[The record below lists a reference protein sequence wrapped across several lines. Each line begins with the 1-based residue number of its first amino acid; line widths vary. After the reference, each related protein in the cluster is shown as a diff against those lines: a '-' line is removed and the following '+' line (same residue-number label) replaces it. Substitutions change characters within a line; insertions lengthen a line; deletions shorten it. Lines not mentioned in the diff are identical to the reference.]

1 VLNIKVTGLKVIQNK
16 IDRASKDISTKISDE
31 VFHQAGLIQMRSLS
45 SAPINQGIIKSWS
58 KENDFVKIRNSQYK
72 KILTPAPNLKIE
84 IGFRAKHAP
93 FQEFG
98 TGTKFAL
105 NGEYSEFAEFAN
117 KNFYTRRKP
126 ALSVAPRRYFL
137 HHYII
142 ARRALSRKTSTIM
155 KNLFK

>member
-1 VLNIKVTGLKVIQNK
+1 MLKLQITGLKVLQNK
-16 IDRASKDISTKISDE
+16 VDRASANISTKLNDE
-31 VFHQAGLIQMRSLS
+31 VYEQANLIQMRSLS

-72 KILTPAPNLKIE
+72 KIITPAPNLNIE

-98 TGTKFAL
+98 TGTKFSL
-105 NGEYSEFAEFAN
+105 NSEYSEFVQFAD
-117 KNFYTRRKP
+117 KFWTKRKP
-126 ALSVAPRRYFL
+126 ALPVAPRRYFL

-142 ARRALSRKTSTIM
+142 ARRKLSRSTSTLM

>member
-1 VLNIKVTGLKVIQNK
+1 MLNIKVTGLKVIQNK

-31 VFHQAGLIQMRSLS
+31 VFEQANLIQMRSLS
-45 SAPINQGIIKSWS
+45 SAPINQGLIKSWS
-58 KENDFVKIRNSQYK
+58 KENDFVKIKNSQYK
-72 KILTPAPNLKIE
+72 KIITPAPNLKIE

-105 NGEYSEFAEFAN
+105 NGEYSEFVEFAN
-117 KNFYTRRKP
+117 NFNTRRK
-126 ALSVAPRRYFL
+126 AAISVAPRRYFL